1 MQSIKLCKGAN
12 MQDNTENFKLLRL
25 AIYPRDF
32 IDTKQRDRYR
42 KQVETQR
49 NSLLVRFGDETLF
62 KEIGVMWLA
71 IDSSIYMNIDD
82 KTAFKHSLFKALP
95 IAKNN

>member
-1 MQSIKLCKGAN
+1 MQSIKLYKGAN
-12 MQDNTENFKLLRL
+12 MQDNAENFKLLRL

-42 KQVETQR
+42 KQVDTQK
-49 NSLLVRFGDETLF
+49 NSILVRFGNETLF

-71 IDSSIYMNIDD
+71 IDSSIYMSVDD
-82 KTAFKHSLFKALP
+82 KTNFKHSLFKTLP
-95 IAKNN
+95 NDKTS